1 VGQHKAGMDF
11 LNFRRSGVLIV
22 EWGFPEE
29 MGRFRNLI
37 GRDENGRERG
47 TKKFVENSDVMFLI
61 KNL

>member
-1 VGQHKAGMDF
+1 
-11 LNFRRSGVLIV
+11 
-22 EWGFPEE
+22 

-61 KNL
+61 KNF